1 MSNIALADADL
12 GVEEIPLPPDDVR
25 AEMIAEEEAE
35 AAKGEPAKAAAQ
47 VQTVVSKP
55 EIAELNFVGAGR
67 SVVETLDYPFNLDG
81 VRISA
86 VTVRRLTGYE
96 IAAFVR
102 EHLSDDG
109 TFDRYAL
116 YSVMTGLP
124 APVLRGLD
132 QDDGMKVTGACS
144 TFLPRVLSA

>member
-1 MSNIALADADL
+1 MSNPALADADL

-25 AEMIAEEEAE
+25 AEMIAEEEA
-35 AAKGEPAKAAAQ
+35 AVAKGEPAKAPQGRPAARP
-47 VQTVVSKP
+47 VEVAK
-55 EIAELNFVGAGR
+55 LDFVGAER
-67 SVVETLDYPFNLDG
+67 SVVETLDFPFDLDG
-81 VRISA
+81 VRVSA
-86 VTVRRLTGYE
+86 VTIRRLTGYE

-102 EHLSDDG
+102 EHLNDDG

-116 YSVMTGLP
+116 YSYMTGLP

-144 TFLPRVLSA
+144 NFLPRVLRA